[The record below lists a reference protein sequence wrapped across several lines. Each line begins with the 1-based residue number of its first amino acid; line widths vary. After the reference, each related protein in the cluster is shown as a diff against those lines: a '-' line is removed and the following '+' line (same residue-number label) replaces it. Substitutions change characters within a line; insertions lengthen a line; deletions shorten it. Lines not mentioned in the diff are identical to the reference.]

1 MFSIIRMN
9 EALSLIIASIV
20 IALVFGSSEL
30 MSGSFTKFLIVSL
43 IAIIAVI
50 PHELAHRWSARRL
63 GCYSRYVLS
72 PMGLLLTLITAIPF
86 IPIKVIMPG
95 FTLVISPY
103 HDPDTNKRID
113 GIVSIAG
120 PITNLVFASI
130 SLFTLAL
137 LLRQGFI
144 NILLFYFLYNNALIN
159 SWVALFNLL
168 PAPPLDGSKIIR
180 WKPLLW
186 ITSFALSIMM
196 LGAAFFIF

>member
-30 MSGSFTKFLIVSL
+30 FYGSYMKFLLVSL

-72 PMGLLLTLITAIPF
+72 PIGLLLTLITAIPF

-103 HDPDTNKRID
+103 HDPYINKRIN

-130 SLFTLAL
+130 SLFILAL
-137 LLRQGFI
+137 LIKQGLI
-144 NILLFYFLYNNALIN
+144 NILLIYFLYNNTLIN

-168 PAPPLDGSKIIR
+168 PVPPLDGSKIIS

-186 ITSFALSIMM
+186 IISFALSIMM
-196 LGAAFFIF
+196 LGATLLIF

>member
-1 MFSIIRMN
+1 MN

-30 MSGSFTKFLIVSL
+30 YHGSYMKFLLVSL

-72 PMGLLLTLITAIPF
+72 PIGLILTLITAIPF

-95 FTLVISPY
+95 FTLVVSPY
-103 HDPDTNKRID
+103 QDPYINKRIN

-120 PITNLVFASI
+120 PITNLVFASV

-137 LLRQGFI
+137 LIRQGLI
-144 NILLFYFLYNNALIN
+144 NTLSFYFLYNNTLIN

-168 PAPPLDGSKIIR
+168 PIPPLDGSKIIR

-186 ITSFALSIMM
+186 VISFVLSIMM
-196 LGAAFFIF
+196 LGATFFIF

>member
-9 EALSLIIASIV
+9 EPLSLLIASLV
-20 IALVFGSSEL
+20 IAIVFGSSEL
-30 MSGSFTKFLIVSL
+30 LYGSYTKFLLVSL

-86 IPIKVIMPG
+86 IPVKVIMPG
-95 FTLVISPY
+95 FTLVISHY
-103 HDPDTNKRID
+103 HDPYVNKRIN
-113 GIVSIAG
+113 GVVSLAG
-120 PITNLVFASI
+120 PVTNLIFASI

-137 LLRQGFI
+137 LLRHGFI
-144 NILLFYFLYNNALIN
+144 SFLLVYFLYNNTIIN

-168 PAPPLDGSKIIR
+168 PVPPLDGSKIIT

-186 ITSFALSIMM
+186 IISFTLSITM
-196 LGAAFFIF
+196 LGASFFLF